1 MLEDWPDVSDRGS
14 PKELP
19 APNHSIPEKTIY
31 KACAGVA
38 P

>member
-19 APNHSIPEKTIY
+19 APKYSIPEKIWASPT
-31 KACAGVA
+31 
-38 P
+38 PSH